1 MSIKDER
8 IVYSS
13 RLKYFKSLAN
23 SQNVIEKLDHIY
35 LFILLKLIRY
45 KSLQSVSCAVE
56 LIVLHFF

>member
-8 IVYSS
+8 IVYRS

-35 LFILLKLIRY
+35 LFILLFKAD
-45 KSLQSVSCAVE
+45 SLQITAICQ
-56 LIVLHFF
+56 LCC

>member
-23 SQNVIEKLDHIY
+23 SQNVIEKLDLIY
-35 LFILLKLIRY
+35 LFILLFKAD
-45 KSLQSVSCAVE
+45 SLQITAICQ
-56 LIVLHFF
+56 LCC